1 MFLHRA
7 VIYCWY
13 QIHIANQVRHA
24 TFHFHAVALQI
35 RHATLTR
42 KMAVFGEANGK
53 WPVFRWHFFH
63 SAFITVC
70 CHCCALSCKS
80 VSVLLY
86 RCESLQMCACEK
98 RIIVALLKWNR
109 PSGPKLNKD
118 FTCEWPHLSFCL

>member
-53 WPVFRWHFFH
+53 WPVSLDDISFIPH
-63 SAFITVC
+63 SLL
-70 CHCCALSCKS
+70 CA
-80 VSVLLY
+80 VTAVL
-86 RCESLQMCACEK
+86 
-98 RIIVALLKWNR
+98 
-109 PSGPKLNKD
+109 
-118 FTCEWPHLSFCL
+118 